1 MVRHDEL
8 GDLQFALER
17 MRQKLNETTITKNYL
32 NTVLNSLSDAVL
44 VTSPNG
50 IVKSCNEATQ
60 RLLGYSEADL
70 VGKPLVSFI
79 DEAHRECVRPEHS
92 APEARETVLRTASGQ
107 TIPVSMASSAITTE
121 DPQFQGNIYVA
132 RNITERKRAER
143 RIRYLAR
150 YDTLTK
156 MPNRMQ
162 FQHLLQQ
169 AIARA
174 RRNQRSLALLYLDLD
189 RFKEVNDTF
198 GHAAGDRTLEILSE
212 RLTRNL
218 SKDTVIGRLAG
229 DEFAMFI
236 DDLPVD
242 IDNRAAIG
250 ALARTLLD
258 EISRTF
264 YVNQQEVYLT
274 ASVGIAI
281 CPYDAENVI
290 DLIRNADAAMYHSK
304 QNGGNSCAF
313 YVPEMNAAAVER
325 LMLKSKLRRALERD
339 ELVIL
344 YQSKVDLRSGRV
356 VGAEALL
363 RWRLP
368 GHGDISPSHFIPLAE
383 ETSLILDIG
392 EWVLNRVCADY
403 REWQKMRA
411 RARPHRHQPVA
422 APTEAGELHRPLP
435 QRVPQARGLAHLLR
449 AGSHRNHVD
458 DRPEAHH
465 RLLNEL
471 YAMGLNL
478 AIDDFGTGYS
488 SLSALQQF
496 PIGTLKIDQSFV
508 RDVAVDSNDAAI
520 VRTIIDM
527 GKSLDLE
534 VIAEGV
540 EASEQLEFLRKH
552 GCYYAQGRLFG
563 DAMEAGKL
571 LAILAGQVGGAAY
584 HARPVRAHGAAADPP
599 LVVARP
605 PMLSA
610 RDLTLRRGPEPLF
623 EQVNFTVFRGNK
635 VGITGANG
643 AGKSSLFAAIR
654 GELAAD
660 RGDIERPP
668 DLKIAH
674 VEQEI
679 AASERAAIEFVL
691 DGDAELRAVLA
702 AIAAAERRDAAVGAR
717 RSSMRRSR
725 PSTAIAPRRAP
736 PRSCMDSDS
745 RPRITSGQVAEF
757 SGGWRVRL
765 AMARALCSRADLL
778 LLDEPTN
785 HLDLDAIVWLEEWL
799 TAFPG
804 TLLMISHDRE
814 FLDAIIDRVLHIE
827 NRAHPRLL
835 RQLLAVRAKARRGT
849 GAAARAAGAA
859 DAAHRRD
866 HHLRESLSRQRH
878 QVAPGAEPL
887 EDAASAWSASCR
899 RTSTARS
906 SSSSRRR

>member
-1 MVRHDEL
+1 M
-8 GDLQFALER
+8 
-17 MRQKLNETTITKNYL
+17 NETTITKNYL

-44 VTSPNG
+44 VTAPNG
-50 IVKSCNEATQ
+50 TVKSCNQAAQ
-60 RLLGYSEADL
+60 ALLGYAEAEL
-70 VGKPLVSFI
+70 IGKPLTSFI
-79 DEAHRECVRPEHS
+79 DEAHRNAFDPSHD
-92 APEARETVLRTASGQ
+92 APEARETVLRTAAGQ
-107 TIPVSMASSAITTE
+107 TIPVSMASSAISTE
-121 DPQFQGNIYVA
+121 DPQFQGSIYVA

-236 DDLPVD
+236 DDLPLD
-242 IDNRAAIG
+242 SDNRAALS

-274 ASVGIAI
+274 ASSGIAI
-281 CPYDAENVI
+281 CPFDAENVI

-325 LMLKSKLRRALERD
+325 LMLKSKLRRAMERD

-368 GHGDISPSHFIPLAE
+368 GHGDISPSQFIPLAE
-383 ETSLILDIG
+383 ETSLISDIG

-403 REWQKMRA
+403 REFQKI
-411 RARPHRHQPVA
+411 VA
-422 APTEAGELHRPLP
+422 EPGRIAVNLSLRQLKQSSFISRCRSIFRKNEVSPTCFELEVTETTLMTDPKRTI
-435 QRVPQARGLAHLLR
+435 G
-449 AGSHRNHVD
+449 
-458 DRPEAHH
+458 
-465 RLLNEL
+465 LLNEL
-471 YAMGLNL
+471 YAMGLTL

-527 GKSLDLE
+527 GRSLELE

-540 EASEQLEFLRKH
+540 EDSEQLEFLRSH
-552 GCYYAQGRLFG
+552 GCYFAQGRLFG
-563 DAMEAGKL
+563 EPMDAGKL
-571 LAILAGQVGGAAY
+571 IALLAAQDGAAG
-584 HARPVRAHGAAADPP
+584 HHSTLCAAP
-599 LVVARP
+599 L
-605 PMLSA
+605 
-610 RDLTLRRGPEPLF
+610 LR
-623 EQVNFTVFRGNK
+623 
-635 VGITGANG
+635 
-643 AGKSSLFAAIR
+643 S
-654 GELAAD
+654 
-660 RGDIERPP
+660 
-668 DLKIAH
+668 
-674 VEQEI
+674 
-679 AASERAAIEFVL
+679 
-691 DGDAELRAVLA
+691 
-702 AIAAAERRDAAVGAR
+702 
-717 RSSMRRSR
+717 
-725 PSTAIAPRRAP
+725 
-736 PRSCMDSDS
+736 
-745 RPRITSGQVAEF
+745 
-757 SGGWRVRL
+757 VRL
-765 AMARALCSRADLL
+765 
-778 LLDEPTN
+778 
-785 HLDLDAIVWLEEWL
+785 
-799 TAFPG
+799 
-804 TLLMISHDRE
+804 
-814 FLDAIIDRVLHIE
+814 
-827 NRAHPRLL
+827 
-835 RQLLAVRAKARRGT
+835 
-849 GAAARAAGAA
+849 
-859 DAAHRRD
+859 
-866 HHLRESLSRQRH
+866 
-878 QVAPGAEPL
+878 
-887 EDAASAWSASCR
+887 
-899 RTSTARS
+899 S
-906 SSSSRRR
+906 S

>member
-1 MVRHDEL
+1 MASSLKTKYLLTALVVGTVLAVLLTGLSYYQHRVDTADINQLTHTAVEQKLEADLEARADSLSKITGALLAPALGAGNKSAVSSIAARLLEERDIERVEVRDAHGAVLFTGSNAIEDKSGRGPFVLNSLIPGKVAGQPREGTLEIWLDRGKMQDTLVSIQSQMENRQGHQVKRMGGLVAGVVLPLILLGVIGAWFIARQLSRPITALVKSADRIGEGDYTRPLAVVRRDEL
-8 GDLQFALER
+8 GELQYALER
-17 MRQKLNETTITKNYL
+17 MRQNLAETTITKNYL

-44 VTSPNG
+44 VTSPDG
-50 IVKSCNEATQ
+50 VVKSCNEATQ
-60 RLLGYSEADL
+60 RLLGYQEADL
-70 VGKPLVSFI
+70 VGKPLTSFI
-79 DEAHRECVRPEHS
+79 DDAHRGAFDPNS
-92 APEARETVLRTASGQ
+92 TMTEARETVLRTASGQ
-107 TIPVSMASSAITTE
+107 TIPVSMANSTIASE
-121 DPQFQGNIYVA
+121 DPQFKGNIYVA

-169 AIARA
+169 SIARA

-229 DEFAMFI
+229 DEFAMFV
-236 DDLPVD
+236 DDLPID
-242 IDNRAAIG
+242 TDNRPALA

-274 ASVGIAI
+274 ASVGVAI

-304 QNGGNSCAF
+304 QNGGNSSAF

-344 YQSKVDLRSGRV
+344 YQSKVDLRDGRV

-368 GHGDISPSHFIPLAE
+368 GHGDISPSQFIPLAE

-392 EWVLNRVCADY
+392 EWVMNRVCSDY
-403 REWQKMRA
+403 REWQK
-411 RARPHRHQPVA
+411 
-422 APTEAGELHRPLP
+422 T
-435 QRVPQARGLAHLLR
+435 VPQPGRIAINLSLRQLKQASFIARCRGVFRRHEVSPTCFELEVTETTLMTDPKR
-449 AGSHRNHVD
+449 TIG
-458 DRPEAHH
+458 
-465 RLLNEL
+465 LLNEL

-508 RDVAVDSNDAAI
+508 RDVAVDSDDAAI

-527 GKSLDLE
+527 GKSLNLE

-552 GCYYAQGRLFG
+552 GCYFAQGRLFG
-563 DAMEAGKL
+563 DAMEARKL
-571 LAILAGQVGGAAY
+571 LAILAAQETGAPH
-584 HARPVRAHGAAADPP
+584 HAALCAPAVLRPVATRQIGA
-599 LVVARP
+599 
-605 PMLSA
+605 
-610 RDLTLRRGPEPLF
+610 
-623 EQVNFTVFRGNK
+623 
-635 VGITGANG
+635 
-643 AGKSSLFAAIR
+643 
-654 GELAAD
+654 
-660 RGDIERPP
+660 
-668 DLKIAH
+668 
-674 VEQEI
+674 
-679 AASERAAIEFVL
+679 
-691 DGDAELRAVLA
+691 
-702 AIAAAERRDAAVGAR
+702 
-717 RSSMRRSR
+717 
-725 PSTAIAPRRAP
+725 
-736 PRSCMDSDS
+736 
-745 RPRITSGQVAEF
+745 
-757 SGGWRVRL
+757 
-765 AMARALCSRADLL
+765 
-778 LLDEPTN
+778 
-785 HLDLDAIVWLEEWL
+785 
-799 TAFPG
+799 
-804 TLLMISHDRE
+804 
-814 FLDAIIDRVLHIE
+814 
-827 NRAHPRLL
+827 
-835 RQLLAVRAKARRGT
+835 
-849 GAAARAAGAA
+849 
-859 DAAHRRD
+859 
-866 HHLRESLSRQRH
+866 
-878 QVAPGAEPL
+878 
-887 EDAASAWSASCR
+887 
-899 RTSTARS
+899 
-906 SSSSRRR
+906 

>member
-1 MVRHDEL
+1 LLLLGLAGAWFIAGQLAAPISALVKSADRIGQGDYTRPLAVVRHDEL

-32 NTVLNSLSDAVL
+32 DTVLNSLSDAVL
-44 VTSPNG
+44 VTSPDG
-50 IVKSCNEATQ
+50 VVKSCNEATQ
-60 RLLGYSEADL
+60 RLLGYSESDL
-70 VGKPLVSFI
+70 LGKPLISFI
-79 DEAHRECVRPEHS
+79 DEQHRGAFDLSNS

-107 TIPVSMASSAITTE
+107 TIPVSMASSSISTE

-169 AIARA
+169 AIARS

-218 SKDTVIGRLAG
+218 TKDTVIGRLAG

-242 IDNRAAIG
+242 VDNRAAIG

-274 ASVGIAI
+274 ASVGVAI

-392 EWVLNRVCADY
+392 EWVLNRVCSDY
-403 REWQKMRA
+403 HRWQKIVPEPGRIAINLSLRQLKQASFIA
-411 RARPHRHQPVA
+411 RCRSVFRKHDVS
-422 APTEAGELHRPLP
+422 PTCFELEVTETTLMTDPKRTI
-435 QRVPQARGLAHLLR
+435 G
-449 AGSHRNHVD
+449 
-458 DRPEAHH
+458 
-465 RLLNEL
+465 LLNEL

-508 RDVAVDSNDAAI
+508 RDVAVDSDDAAI

-563 DAMEAGKL
+563 DAMEADKL
-571 LAILAGQVGGAAY
+571 LGILAAQVSGAPH
-584 HARPVRAHGAAADPP
+584 HANLCVPTVLRPIR
-599 LVVARP
+599 
-605 PMLSA
+605 LS
-610 RDLTLRRGPEPLF
+610 
-623 EQVNFTVFRGNK
+623 
-635 VGITGANG
+635 
-643 AGKSSLFAAIR
+643 S
-654 GELAAD
+654 
-660 RGDIERPP
+660 
-668 DLKIAH
+668 
-674 VEQEI
+674 
-679 AASERAAIEFVL
+679 
-691 DGDAELRAVLA
+691 
-702 AIAAAERRDAAVGAR
+702 
-717 RSSMRRSR
+717 
-725 PSTAIAPRRAP
+725 
-736 PRSCMDSDS
+736 
-745 RPRITSGQVAEF
+745 
-757 SGGWRVRL
+757 
-765 AMARALCSRADLL
+765 
-778 LLDEPTN
+778 
-785 HLDLDAIVWLEEWL
+785 
-799 TAFPG
+799 
-804 TLLMISHDRE
+804 
-814 FLDAIIDRVLHIE
+814 
-827 NRAHPRLL
+827 
-835 RQLLAVRAKARRGT
+835 
-849 GAAARAAGAA
+849 
-859 DAAHRRD
+859 
-866 HHLRESLSRQRH
+866 
-878 QVAPGAEPL
+878 
-887 EDAASAWSASCR
+887 
-899 RTSTARS
+899 
-906 SSSSRRR
+906 